1 MPGAK
6 AKSEVLSIRMPISTI
21 IGCYDIHN
29 LMDEPTINKAMSTIV
44 SDALTTLID
53 VMRGEGKLPQYTD
66 REALLERLNMLT
78 GNVDKGS
85 FAPPTLPDPAQ
96 DLVQESTPLIDE
108 NFVQLVDAVSLSAT
122 KDPIA
127 SGSVDIGSI
136 EPGEIDKTPTTF
148 ADLLSAYPDDRLVV
162 LCGGDKQKEQALA
175 DVYANIPEGLYG
187 SKKAESLLDAT
198 LEIWNRHHSD
208 DGASETPSANIQT
221 DEEQT

>member
-21 IGCYDIHN
+21 IGCYDIHD

-53 VMRGEGKLPQYTD
+53 VMRGEGKLPQYID
-66 REALLERLNMLT
+66 REALLERLNVLT
-78 GNVDKGS
+78 GNVDRSS
-85 FAPPTLPDPAQ
+85 FAPPTLPDPT
-96 DLVQESTPLIDE
+96 QEPTPIVDKS
-108 NFVQLVDAVSLSAT
+108 FVQLVDAVSLSAA

-127 SGSVDIGSI
+127 SGSVDIGSM
-136 EPGEIDKTPTTF
+136 EPGESDKTPTTF
-148 ADLLSAYPDDRLVV
+148 ADLLSAYPDDRLVA
-162 LCGGDKQKEQALA
+162 LCKGDKQKEQALT
-175 DVYANIPEGLYG
+175 DVYANIAEGLYG

-208 DGASETPSANIQT
+208 DGASETPSANTQI

>member
-21 IGCYDIHN
+21 IGCYDIHD

-66 REALLERLNMLT
+66 REALLERLNVLT
-78 GNVDKGS
+78 GNVDRSS
-85 FAPPTLPDPAQ
+85 FASPTLPDPSL
-96 DLVQESTPLIDE
+96 DPTQEPTPIVDKS
-108 NFVQLVDAVSLSAT
+108 FVQLVDAVSLSAT

-127 SGSVDIGSI
+127 SGSVDIGSM
-136 EPGEIDKTPTTF
+136 EPGELDKAPTTF
-148 ADLLSAYPDDRLVV
+148 ADLLSVYPDDRLVS
-162 LCGGDKQKEQALA
+162 LCKDDKQKEQALT

-198 LEIWNRHHSD
+198 LEIWNRHHLD
-208 DGASETPSANIQT
+208 DTTSEASSANTQT
-221 DEEQT
+221 KEEQT